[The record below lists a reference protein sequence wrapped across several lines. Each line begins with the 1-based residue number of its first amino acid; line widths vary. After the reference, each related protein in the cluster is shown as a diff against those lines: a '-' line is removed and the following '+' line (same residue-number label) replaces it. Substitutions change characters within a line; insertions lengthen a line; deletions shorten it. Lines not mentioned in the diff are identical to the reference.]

1 MEHKKQSKSQ
11 KQYLRGIIH
20 NLSLQRWTDQE
31 IVGYLND
38 EKKIDIARSTV
49 NGIKNKIEKE
59 AEKWYIELRN
69 SRYKYIATYKER
81 LDSLLSYQKKLND
94 IISANKKPEVQIRAI
109 SELHSIEIS
118 IFNLW
123 KQLPDLTIVDDAGKD
138 NSNGLPDPNLD
149 WPSTRKSLEELLQ
162 QREHMP
168 RVLDDASYSPE
179 ENAEYYREL
188 VKKYEERIDEY
199 KKRREGENPD
209 AWTV

>member
-31 IVGYLND
+31 IVGYLNHG
-38 EKKIDIARSTV
+38 KKIDIARSTV

-59 AEKWYIELRN
+59 AEWYIELRN

-94 IISANKKPEVQIRAI
+94 IISASKKPEVQIRAI

-123 KQLPDLTIVDDAGKD
+123 KQLPDLTIVDDADKD
-138 NSNGLPDPNLD
+138 NSSGLPDPNLD
-149 WPSTRKSLEELLQ
+149 WSSTRKSLEELLQ

-179 ENAEYYREL
+179 ENAEYYRGL

-199 KKRREGENPD
+199 KKRRDGENPD